1 MSFGSHA
8 LSEALQESIQAI
20 HPATVAFMYFDRR
33 STEPLVLTEN
43 HRWQIQND
51 QEELAN
57 LGYIN
62 PYQTE
67 SGAEVF
73 LAYERRILNTNELQ
87 TEQEF
92 RDTILVNVLVDLV
105 IDVDMDTFDALRS
118 GFSGPWNNPMWNQNV
133 NPEDWSEFDENIESD
148 PEDYIDDPT
157 PWIQAQEGEDTCYVC
172 MDNVPDAM
180 FPDCGNTGICCL
192 CAHRI
197 VTSTQTCPLCRGSVA
212 SFRVID

>member
-20 HPATVAFMYFDRR
+20 HPATVAYMYFDRR

-133 NPEDWSEFDENIESD
+133 NPDDWSEFDENSESD
-148 PEDYIDDPT
+148 PEDYDPT